1 MGGVQLSPQPSAM
14 AQHSN
19 PLKSFAA
26 TRLPW
31 AVALGAGVL
40 YLLTLHSW
48 ISFAS
53 LTAISDVGGWT
64 GEAPFEAPLLY
75 LLTLPLKPL
84 PASAVPMAMNTLAAL
99 FGALTLAVLVRSVVL
114 LPHDRTKEQRQRE
127 QTAHSLLS
135 MPCNWVP
142 ALFAALVCGLQLSF
156 WQHATAGTGEMLN
169 VLLFAYVI
177 RCLLEYRI
185 EHKTQWLTRAVLVYA
200 IGITNNWG
208 MIGFLPLF
216 VVALLW
222 TARMRLFQEGLPLK
236 LALNGLAGMS
246 LYLLLPLAAVL
257 TGSGESFTDVLMANL
272 GRQKSFVM
280 NLFSQRLMVLVM
292 ASTAI
297 LPLLLVSIRWPATFG
312 DTNAAASVIT
322 TGLLRLVHFLF
333 LAVCIYVAFDHVVSP
348 RKLVNLP
355 QITGVGAPFLTFYY
369 LGALS
374 IGYFLGYLLLLSGKE
389 ETRRW
394 RKPSELAKALN
405 RGLHFG
411 LQIAAA
417 GVIAVL
423 AWRNLEPMVGHNK
436 NGITSSYTK
445 WLAANLPDGKAILFT
460 DNDMTPQSQLLRAEL
475 AQSDA
480 GAQTLLVETHQLAS
494 PDYQMRLAKRDSA
507 WPELSSEVASSKLV
521 DVFLIL
527 DQLRAVS
534 ADTPIYYLHPSFGY
548 FLEQF
553 YLKPEKGIFRLMPY
567 PTETDSLNKP
577 PLTSEQVATDETL
590 ADDIL
595 EQFYLKPEKGIFLK
609 RFATVAEQSKSLW
622 ENKFLD
628 SLVITGW
635 LSRNLNHRGVDL
647 ARNKQPKAAE
657 TLFLAAC
664 KLYEGSRNGNIIAQ
678 ANLHEVNS
686 MSDYDFYE
694 ELDQLIEGNKL
705 IDIDGDGKLNNN
717 EVDYS
722 LRTFGPVDESHACF
736 QLGRNF
742 AEKTEIRQAYHEL
755 TRAAERATTF
765 PDPVFFIADMFVSYG
780 LFDKAKLF
788 IERLETMNKA
798 NPFIPDQQIK
808 LIRLQ
813 AGMML
818 TRSGSVETEKF
829 LIDHLKPHMDTVPG
843 LNTLLEFHLDHDQN
857 TKALALLDNW
867 LKAHPKDLDRLK
879 VKGNLLTWL
888 KRHNDAI
895 ELFQSALPESDSQEQ
910 SNLKSLIAA
919 AYTEK
924 GDYKLALENIDDA
937 IDRTGKQGFKFQK
950 AVIYQRMKRHKD
962 AISLLSELL
971 ENGTYNREVL
981 AHRATSYMA
990 TKQHDNARED
1000 YQKLREFHPD
1010 AIGIYLN
1017 LAQIAEAKGQAFEA
1031 LKNYELYLKYA
1042 DPESAPAEELQHV
1055 QTRVKQLQG
1064 DAP

>member
-1 MGGVQLSPQPSAM
+1 M

-53 LTAISDVGGWT
+53 LPAVSDVGGWT

-75 LLTLPLKPL
+75 LLTLPLRIL
-84 PASAVPMAMNTLAAL
+84 PASAVPMAMNALAAL
-99 FGALTLAVLVRSVVL
+99 FGALTLALLVRSVVL

-135 MPCNWVP
+135 LPSNWVP

-185 EHKTQWLTRAVLVYA
+185 DHKAQWLTRAVLVYA

-216 VVALLW
+216 GVALLW
-222 TARMRLFQEGLPLK
+222 TARMRLFQDGLPLK
-236 LALNGLAGMS
+236 LALNGLAGLS
-246 LYLLLPLAAVL
+246 LYLLMPLAAVL

-272 GRQKSFVM
+272 GRQKSFVA

-292 ASTAI
+292 GSTAI

-312 DTNAAASVIT
+312 DTNAAASAIT
-322 TGLLRLVHFLF
+322 TVLLRLVHFLF
-333 LAVCIYVAFDHVVSP
+333 LAVCVYVAFDHVVSP
-348 RKLVNLP
+348 RQLVNLP
-355 QITGVGAPFLTFYY
+355 QVTGIGAPFLTFYY

-374 IGYFLGYLLLLSGKE
+374 IGYFLGYLLLLSGRE
-389 ETRRW
+389 EARRW

-405 RGLHFG
+405 RGLHIG

-417 GVIAVL
+417 GVIVVL
-423 AWRNLEPMVGHNK
+423 AWRNLEPVFDHNK
-436 NGITSSYTK
+436 NGITHSYTK
-445 WLAANLPDGKAILFT
+445 WLASNLPDGKVILFT
-460 DNDMTPQSQLLRAEL
+460 DNDMTPQSELLRAEL
-475 AQSDA
+475 ARSGA
-480 GAQTLLVETHQLAS
+480 GNKMLLVETHQLTS
-494 PDYQMRLAKRDSA
+494 PEYQMRLAKRDTA
-507 WPELSSEVASSKLV
+507 WPELTDEVASSKHV

-527 DQLRAVS
+527 DRLQAIS

-553 YLKPEKGIFRLMPY
+553 YLNPERGIFRLMPY
-567 PTETDSLNKP
+567 PTETDTLDKP
-577 PLTSEQVATDETL
+577 PLTGQQVTFDENL

-595 EQFYLKPEKGIFLK
+595 TKFES
-609 RFATVAEQSKSLW
+609 VAGQSESLW
-622 ENKFLD
+622 KNKFPD

-647 ARNKQPKAAE
+647 ARNKKKKAAE

-664 KLYEGSRNGNIIAQ
+664 KLYKGSRNGNVIAQ
-678 ANLHEVNS
+678 ANLRQVNPK
-686 MSDYDFYE
+686 SDYAFHED
-694 ELDQLIEGNKL
+694 LDQLIEGNKL
-705 IDIDGDGKLNNN
+705 IDVDGDGKLTDS
-717 EVDYS
+717 EIDYT
-722 LRTFGPVDESHACF
+722 LKTFGPVDESHACF
-736 QLGRNF
+736 QLGRDF
-742 AEKTEIRQAYHEL
+742 AEKTEIRQAFHEL
-755 TRAAERATTF
+755 TRAAELATSF
-765 PDPVFFIADMFVSYG
+765 PDPVFFIAEMFVSYG
-780 LFDKAKLF
+780 LSEKAKLL
-788 IERLETMNKA
+788 IERLEAMNKA
-798 NPFIPDQQIK
+798 NPFIPGQQIK

-813 AGMML
+813 AGLML
-818 TRSGSVETEKF
+818 ARSGAAETEKF
-829 LIDHLKPHMDTVPG
+829 LIDQLKPYMDTVSG
-843 LNTLLEFHLDHDQN
+843 VNTLLEFHLDHDQN
-857 TKALALLDNW
+857 TKALALLDDW
-867 LKAHPKDLDRLK
+867 LKANPDDLDRLK

-888 KRHNDAI
+888 KRHDDAI
-895 ELFQSALPESDSQEQ
+895 ALFQSALSKSNSQEK
-910 SNLKSLIAA
+910 SNLNSLIAA

-924 GDYKLALENIDDA
+924 GDYELALKNIDDA

-950 AVIYQRMKRHKD
+950 AVIYQRMNNHDD

-971 ENGTYNREVL
+971 ENGAYNREVL

-990 TKQHDNARED
+990 TNQHDNARED
-1000 YQKLREFHPD
+1000 YEKLREFHPD

-1017 LAQIAEAKGQAFEA
+1017 LAEIAEAKSQSAEA

-1042 DPESAPAEELQHV
+1042 DPESAPAEDLQRV
-1055 QTRVKQLQG
+1055 QTRVRQLQG
-1064 DAP
+1064 GTP

>member
-1 MGGVQLSPQPSAM
+1 M

-31 AVALGAGVL
+31 AVALGMGVL

-53 LTAISDVGGWT
+53 LPTVSDVGGWT

-75 LLTLPLKPL
+75 LLTLPLRLL
-84 PASAVPMAMNTLAAL
+84 PASVVPTAMNVLAAL
-99 FGALTLAVLVRSVVL
+99 FGAVTLALLARSVVL

-135 MPCNWVP
+135 LPANWVP

-177 RCLLEYRI
+177 RCLLEYRVD
-185 EHKTQWLTRAVLVYA
+185 HKTQWLTRAVLVYA
-200 IGITNNWG
+200 VGITNNWG

-216 VVALLW
+216 GVALLW
-222 TARMRLFQEGLPLK
+222 TARMRLFQDGLPLK
-236 LALNGLAGMS
+236 LALNGLAGLS
-246 LYLLLPLAAVL
+246 LYLLLPLAAVAFS
-257 TGSGESFTDVLMANL
+257 SGESFTDVLMANL
-272 GRQKSFVM
+272 GRQKSFVA
-280 NLFSQRLMVLVM
+280 NLFSQRLMVMVM

-312 DTNAAASVIT
+312 DTNAAASAIT
-322 TGLLRLVHFLF
+322 TALLRSFGDTNAAASAITTALLRLVHFLF
-333 LAVCIYVAFDHVVSP
+333 LAVCVYVAFDHVVSP

-355 QITGVGAPFLTFYY
+355 QLTGIGAPFLTFYY

-389 ETRRW
+389 ELRQW

-405 RGLHFG
+405 RGLHIG

-423 AWRNLEPMVGHNK
+423 AWRNLEPMVDHNK

-445 WLAANLPDGKAILFT
+445 WLAANLPDDKAILFT

-475 AQSDA
+475 ARSGA
-480 GAQTLLVETHQLAS
+480 GNKMLLVETHQLAS
-494 PDYQMRLAKRDSA
+494 PDYQMRLAKRDA
-507 WPELSSEVASSKLV
+507 TWPELSGEVASSKHV

-527 DQLRAVS
+527 DRLQAVS
-534 ADTPIYYLHPSFGY
+534 ANTPIYYLHPSFGY

-567 PTETDSLNKP
+567 PTETDSLDKP
-577 PLTSEQVATDETL
+577 SLTGEQVATDETL

-595 EQFYLKPEKGIFLK
+595 E
-609 RFATVAEQSKSLW
+609 RFATVAGQSESLW
-622 ENKFLD
+622 KNKFLD

-647 ARNKQPKAAE
+647 ARNKKPKAPKAAE
-657 TLFLAAC
+657 KLFLAAC
-664 KLYEGSRNGNIIAQ
+664 KLYEGSRNGNVIAQ
-678 ANLHEVNS
+678 ANLRQLNPK
-686 MSDYDFYE
+686 SDYAFHED
-694 ELDQLIEGNKL
+694 LDQLIEGKL
-705 IDIDGDGKLNNN
+705 TDSEIDYTLK
-717 EVDYS
+717 
-722 LRTFGPVDESHACF
+722 TFGPVDESHACF
-736 QLGRNF
+736 QLGRDF
-742 AEKTEIRQAYHEL
+742 AEKTEIRQAFHEL
-755 TRAAERATTF
+755 TRAAELATTK

-780 LFDKAKLF
+780 LSEKAKLF
-788 IERLETMNKA
+788 IERLEAMNKA
-798 NPFIPDQQIK
+798 NPFIPGQQIK

-813 AGMML
+813 AGLML
-818 TRSGSVETEKF
+818 ADSGPIETEKY
-829 LIDHLKPHMDTVPG
+829 LLSQLKPYMNSIPR
-843 LNTLLEFHLDHDQN
+843 LETLLEFHLDHDQN
-857 TKALALLDNW
+857 AKALALLDNW
-867 LKAHPKDLDRLK
+867 LKAHPDDLDRLT
-879 VKGNLLTWL
+879 VKGNLLSWL
-888 KRHNDAI
+888 KRYDDAI
-895 ELFQSALPESDSQEQ
+895 ELFQSAISEADSQEK
-910 SNLKSLIAA
+910 SNLNSLIAA

-924 GDYKLALENIDDA
+924 GDYDLALKNIDEA
-937 IDRTGKQGFKFQK
+937 IGRTGKKGFEFQK
-950 AVIYQRMKRHKD
+950 AVIYQRMESHED
-962 AISLLSELL
+962 AISLLTELL
-971 ENGTYNREVL
+971 ENGTYNRELL

-990 TKQHDNARED
+990 TNQHDNARED
-1000 YQKLREFHPD
+1000 YEKLREFHPD

-1017 LAQIAEAKGQAFEA
+1017 LAEIAEAKSQSAEA

-1042 DPESAPAEELQHV
+1042 DPESAPAEDLQRV

-1064 DAP
+1064 GTP